1 MNAMIF
7 AAGLGTR
14 LKPFTDNHPKA
25 LLPLAGKPL
34 LQWQIERLHAAG
46 ITDIV
51 VNVHHHAEQIIDY
64 LQSQDFGC
72 HIRISDERAALLD
85 TGGGLRKAMHEALK
99 AGGDAP
105 INRDASPCVP
115 GKVSNDS
122 PWLVCNVDIL
132 SNIRLPK
139 LIQSHRP
146 EDLATL
152 VVSQRQTQRYLL
164 FDADQR
170 LKGWTNI
177 ATGEL
182 RPQTLYTPLIAVN
195 SPLIS
200 SSGNTLTS
208 INGEQKHCSFNDSLT
223 AVNGEKINDSLT
235 GINGGSSFD
244 ATIQYQPLAFS
255 GMQIVSPR
263 LLPYMDEV
271 AKEKGDKFSLIDLY
285 LSLCEHHPEEV
296 LRAYIP
302 ADYRMMDV
310 GKTAQLK
317 DAERFAEQLTN
328 LN

>member
-14 LKPFTDNHPKA
+14 LKPFTDSHPKA

-34 LQWQIERLHAAG
+34 LQWQIEQLRAAG

-51 VNVHHHAEQIIDY
+51 VNVHHFAEQIISY
-64 LQSQDFGC
+64 LQAHDFGC

-85 TGGGLRKAMHEALK
+85 TGGGLCKAMHEV
-99 AGGDAP
+99 
-105 INRDASPCVP
+105 PCGNP
-115 GKVSNDS
+115 NA

-132 SNIRLPK
+132 STIRLPQF
-139 LIQSHRP
+139 IQSHRP

-164 FDADQR
+164 FDTAQR

-177 ATGEL
+177 TTGEY
-182 RPQTLYTPLIAVN
+182 RPQTLST
-195 SPLIS
+195 
-200 SSGNTLTS
+200 
-208 INGEQKHCSFNDSLT
+208 DT
-223 AVNGEKINDSLT
+223 A
-235 GINGGSSFD
+235 
-244 ATIQYQPLAFS
+244 IQYQQYAFS

-263 LLPYMDEV
+263 LLNFMDEL

-285 LSLCEHHPEEV
+285 LAICEHHPEEV

-310 GKTAQLK
+310 GKTAQLQE
-317 DAERFAEQLTN
+317 AVHFAEQLTIQ
-328 LN
+328 

>member
-14 LKPFTDNHPKA
+14 LKPFTDSHPKA

-34 LQWQIERLHAAG
+34 LQWQIEQLRAAG

-51 VNVHHHAEQIIDY
+51 VNVHHFAEQIISY
-64 LQSQDFGC
+64 LQAHDFGC

-85 TGGGLRKAMHEALK
+85 TGGGLRKAMHEA
-99 AGGDAP
+99 AAATD
-105 INRDASPCVP
+105 
-115 GKVSNDS
+115 DS

-132 SNIRLPK
+132 STIRLPQF
-139 LIQSHRP
+139 IQSHRP
-146 EDLATL
+146 EDLATF

-164 FDADQR
+164 FDTAQR

-177 ATGEL
+177 TTGEY
-182 RPQTLYTPLIAVN
+182 RPQTLST
-195 SPLIS
+195 
-200 SSGNTLTS
+200 
-208 INGEQKHCSFNDSLT
+208 DT
-223 AVNGEKINDSLT
+223 A
-235 GINGGSSFD
+235 
-244 ATIQYQPLAFS
+244 IQYQQYAFS

-263 LLPYMDEV
+263 LLNFMDEL

-285 LSLCEHHPEEV
+285 LAICEHHPEEV

-310 GKTAQLK
+310 GKTAQLQE
-317 DAERFAEQLTN
+317 AAHFAEQLTIQ
-328 LN
+328 

>member
-14 LKPFTDNHPKA
+14 LKPFTDSHPKA

-34 LQWQIERLHAAG
+34 LQWQIEQLRAAG

-51 VNVHHHAEQIIDY
+51 VNVHHFAEQIISY
-64 LQSQDFGC
+64 LQAHDFGC

-85 TGGGLRKAMHEALK
+85 TGGGLCKAMHEV
-99 AGGDAP
+99 
-105 INRDASPCVP
+105 PCGNP
-115 GKVSNDS
+115 NA

-132 SNIRLPK
+132 STIRLPQF
-139 LIQSHRP
+139 IQSHRP

-164 FDADQR
+164 FDIDRR

-177 ATGEL
+177 TTGEY
-182 RPQTLYTPLIAVN
+182 RPQTLST
-195 SPLIS
+195 
-200 SSGNTLTS
+200 
-208 INGEQKHCSFNDSLT
+208 DT
-223 AVNGEKINDSLT
+223 A
-235 GINGGSSFD
+235 
-244 ATIQYQPLAFS
+244 IQYQQYAFS

-263 LLPYMDEV
+263 LLNFMDEL

-285 LSLCEHHPEEV
+285 LAICEHHPEEV

-310 GKTAQLK
+310 GKTAQLQE
-317 DAERFAEQLTN
+317 AVHFAEQLTIQ
-328 LN
+328 

>member
-14 LKPFTDNHPKA
+14 LKPFTDSHPKA

-34 LQWQIERLHAAG
+34 LQWQIEQLRAAG

-51 VNVHHHAEQIIDY
+51 VNVHHFAEQIISY
-64 LQSQDFGC
+64 LQAHDFGC

-85 TGGGLRKAMHEALK
+85 TGGGLCKAMHEA
-99 AGGDAP
+99 
-105 INRDASPCVP
+105 PCANP
-115 GKVSNDS
+115 NA

-132 SNIRLPK
+132 STIRLPQF
-139 LIQSHRP
+139 IQSHRP
-146 EDLATL
+146 DDLATL

-164 FDADQR
+164 FDIDRR

-177 ATGEL
+177 TTREY
-182 RPQTLYTPLIAVN
+182 RPQTLST
-195 SPLIS
+195 
-200 SSGNTLTS
+200 
-208 INGEQKHCSFNDSLT
+208 DT
-223 AVNGEKINDSLT
+223 A
-235 GINGGSSFD
+235 
-244 ATIQYQPLAFS
+244 IQYQQYAFS

-263 LLPYMDEV
+263 LLNFMDEL

-285 LSLCEHHPEEV
+285 LAICEHHPEEV

-310 GKTAQLK
+310 GKTAQLQE
-317 DAERFAEQLTN
+317 AVHFAEQLTIQ
-328 LN
+328 

>member
-14 LKPFTDNHPKA
+14 LKPFTDSHPKA

-34 LQWQIERLHAAG
+34 LQWQIEQLRAAG

-51 VNVHHHAEQIIDY
+51 VNVHHFAEQIISY
-64 LQSQDFGC
+64 LQAHDFGC

-85 TGGGLRKAMHEALK
+85 TGGGLRKAMHEA
-99 AGGDAP
+99 AAATD
-105 INRDASPCVP
+105 
-115 GKVSNDS
+115 DS

-132 SNIRLPK
+132 STIRLPQF
-139 LIQSHRP
+139 IQSHRP

-164 FDADQR
+164 FDIDRR

-177 ATGEL
+177 TTGEY
-182 RPQTLYTPLIAVN
+182 RPQTLST
-195 SPLIS
+195 
-200 SSGNTLTS
+200 
-208 INGEQKHCSFNDSLT
+208 DT
-223 AVNGEKINDSLT
+223 A
-235 GINGGSSFD
+235 
-244 ATIQYQPLAFS
+244 IQYQQYAFS

-263 LLPYMDEV
+263 LLNFMDEL

-285 LSLCEHHPEEV
+285 LAICEHHPEEV

-310 GKTAQLK
+310 GKTDQLQE
-317 DAERFAEQLTN
+317 AVHFAEQLTIQ
-328 LN
+328 

>member
-14 LKPFTDNHPKA
+14 LKPFTDSHPKA

-34 LQWQIERLHAAG
+34 LQWQIEQLRAAG

-51 VNVHHHAEQIIDY
+51 VNVHHFAEQIISY
-64 LQSQDFGC
+64 LQAHDFGC
-72 HIRISDERAALLD
+72 NIRISDERAALLD
-85 TGGGLRKAMHEALK
+85 TGGGLRKAMHEA
-99 AGGDAP
+99 
-105 INRDASPCVP
+105 PCANP
-115 GKVSNDS
+115 NA

-132 SNIRLPK
+132 STICLPQF
-139 LIQSHRP
+139 IQSHRP
-146 EDLATL
+146 DDLATL

-164 FDADQR
+164 FDTDQC

-200 SSGNTLTS
+200 SSEN
-208 INGEQKHCSFNDSLT
+208 
-223 AVNGEKINDSLT
+223 KINDSLT
-235 GINGGSSFD
+235 SINGGQKPGSFNGSLTAINGEQKYGSLTAINGGPSTD
-244 ATIQYQPLAFS
+244 TVVQYQPLAFS

-285 LSLCEHHPEEV
+285 LSICEHHPEEV

-310 GKTAQLK
+310 GKTAQLQE
-317 DAERFAEQLTN
+317 AELFAAQLTIP
-328 LN
+328 

>member
-1 MNAMIF
+1 MNAMLF

-14 LKPFTDNHPKA
+14 LKPFTDSHPKA

-34 LQWQIERLHAAG
+34 LQWQIEQLRAAG

-51 VNVHHHAEQIIDY
+51 VNVHHFAEQIISY
-64 LQSQDFGC
+64 LQAHDFGC

-85 TGGGLRKAMHEALK
+85 TGGGLRKAMHEA
-99 AGGDAP
+99 
-105 INRDASPCVP
+105 PCGNP
-115 GKVSNDS
+115 NA

-132 SNIRLPK
+132 STIRLPQF
-139 LIQSHRP
+139 IQSHRP

-164 FDADQR
+164 FDTARR

-177 ATGEL
+177 TTGEY
-182 RPQTLYTPLIAVN
+182 RPQTLST
-195 SPLIS
+195 
-200 SSGNTLTS
+200 
-208 INGEQKHCSFNDSLT
+208 DT
-223 AVNGEKINDSLT
+223 A
-235 GINGGSSFD
+235 
-244 ATIQYQPLAFS
+244 IQYQQYAFA

-263 LLPYMDEV
+263 LLNFMDEL

-285 LSLCEHHPEEV
+285 LAICEHHPKEV

-310 GKTAQLK
+310 GKTAQLQE
-317 DAERFAEQLTN
+317 AELFGRKLAIMSYES
-328 LN
+328 

>member
-14 LKPFTDNHPKA
+14 LKPFTDSHPKA

-34 LQWQIERLHAAG
+34 LQWQIEQLRAAG

-51 VNVHHHAEQIIDY
+51 VNVHHFAEQIISY
-64 LQSQDFGC
+64 LQAHDFGC

-85 TGGGLRKAMHEALK
+85 TGGGLRKAMHEAPYGNPN
-99 AGGDAP
+99 A
-105 INRDASPCVP
+105 
-115 GKVSNDS
+115 

-132 SNIRLPK
+132 STIRLPQF
-139 LIQSHRP
+139 IQSHRP

-164 FDADQR
+164 FDTAQR

-177 ATGEL
+177 STGEY
-182 RPQTLYTPLIAVN
+182 RPQTLST
-195 SPLIS
+195 
-200 SSGNTLTS
+200 
-208 INGEQKHCSFNDSLT
+208 DT
-223 AVNGEKINDSLT
+223 A
-235 GINGGSSFD
+235 
-244 ATIQYQPLAFS
+244 IQYQQYAFS

-263 LLPYMDEV
+263 LLNFMDELS
-271 AKEKGDKFSLIDLY
+271 KEKGDKFSLIDLY
-285 LSLCEHHPEEV
+285 LAICEHHPEEV

-310 GKTAQLK
+310 GKTAQLQE
-317 DAERFAEQLTN
+317 AELFGRKLAIMSYES
-328 LN
+328 

>member
-14 LKPFTDNHPKA
+14 LKPFTDSHPKA

-34 LQWQIERLHAAG
+34 LQWQIEQLHAAN

-51 VNVHHHAEQIIDY
+51 VNVHHYAEQIIDY
-64 LQSQDFGC
+64 LQRQDFGC

-85 TGGGLRKAMHEALK
+85 TGGGLRKAMHEVA
-99 AGGDAP
+99 AETD
-105 INRDASPCVP
+105 DT
-115 GKVSNDS
+115 

-132 SNIRLPK
+132 SNIRLPQF
-139 LIQSHRP
+139 IQSHRP
-146 EDLATL
+146 DDLATL

-164 FDADQR
+164 FDADQH

-182 RPQTLYTPLIAVN
+182 RPQTLP
-195 SPLIS
+195 S
-200 SSGNTLTS
+200 
-208 INGEQKHCSFNDSLT
+208 ET
-223 AVNGEKINDSLT
+223 A
-235 GINGGSSFD
+235 
-244 ATIQYQPLAFS
+244 AQYALLAFS

-285 LSLCEHHPEEV
+285 LSICEHHSEEV

-310 GKTAQLK
+310 GKTTQLQE
-317 DAERFAEQLTN
+317 AERFAEQLTIQ
-328 LN
+328 

>member
-14 LKPFTDNHPKA
+14 LKPFTDSHPKA

-34 LQWQIERLHAAG
+34 LQWQIEQLLAAG

-51 VNVHHHAEQIIDY
+51 VNVHHFAEQIISY
-64 LQSQDFGC
+64 LQAHDFGC
-72 HIRISDERAALLD
+72 NIRISDERAALLD
-85 TGGGLRKAMHEALK
+85 TGGGLRKAMHETLK
-99 AGGDAP
+99 AGEDA
-105 INRDASPCVP
+105 CVP

-132 SNIRLPK
+132 STIRLPQF
-139 LIQSHRP
+139 IQSHRP

-177 ATGEL
+177 ATGEY
-182 RPQTLYTPLIAVN
+182 RPQTLST
-195 SPLIS
+195 
-200 SSGNTLTS
+200 
-208 INGEQKHCSFNDSLT
+208 DT
-223 AVNGEKINDSLT
+223 A
-235 GINGGSSFD
+235 
-244 ATIQYQPLAFS
+244 IQYQQYAFS

-263 LLPYMDEV
+263 LLNFMDEL

-285 LSLCEHHPEEV
+285 LAICEHHPEEV

-310 GKTAQLK
+310 GKTAQLQE
-317 DAERFAEQLTN
+317 AAHFAEQLTIQ
-328 LN
+328 

>member
-14 LKPFTDNHPKA
+14 LKPFTDSHPKA

-34 LQWQIERLHAAG
+34 LQWQIEQLRAAE

-51 VNVHHHAEQIIDY
+51 VNVHHFAEQIISY
-64 LQSQDFGC
+64 LQAHHFGC

-85 TGGGLRKAMHEALK
+85 TGGGLCKAMHEA
-99 AGGDAP
+99 
-105 INRDASPCVP
+105 PCANP
-115 GKVSNDS
+115 NA

-132 SNIRLPK
+132 STIRLPQF
-139 LIQSHRP
+139 IQSHRP
-146 EDLATL
+146 DDLATL

-164 FDADQR
+164 FDTAQR

-177 ATGEL
+177 TTGEY
-182 RPQTLYTPLIAVN
+182 RPQTLST
-195 SPLIS
+195 
-200 SSGNTLTS
+200 
-208 INGEQKHCSFNDSLT
+208 DT
-223 AVNGEKINDSLT
+223 A
-235 GINGGSSFD
+235 
-244 ATIQYQPLAFS
+244 IQYQQYAFS

-263 LLPYMDEV
+263 LLNFMDEL

-285 LSLCEHHPEEV
+285 LSICEHHPEEV

-310 GKTAQLK
+310 GKTAQLQE
-317 DAERFAEQLTN
+317 AERFAEQLTIQ
-328 LN
+328 

>member
-14 LKPFTDNHPKA
+14 LKPFTDSHPKA

-34 LQWQIERLHAAG
+34 LQWQIEQLRAAG

-51 VNVHHHAEQIIDY
+51 VNVHHFAEQIISY
-64 LQSQDFGC
+64 LQAHDFGC
-72 HIRISDERAALLD
+72 NIRISDERAALLD
-85 TGGGLRKAMHEALK
+85 TGGGLRKAMHEAPYGNPN
-99 AGGDAP
+99 A
-105 INRDASPCVP
+105 
-115 GKVSNDS
+115 

-132 SNIRLPK
+132 STIRLPQF
-139 LIQSHRP
+139 IQSHRP

-164 FDADQR
+164 FDTYQC

-177 ATGEL
+177 TTGEY
-182 RPQTLYTPLIAVN
+182 RPQTLST
-195 SPLIS
+195 
-200 SSGNTLTS
+200 
-208 INGEQKHCSFNDSLT
+208 DT
-223 AVNGEKINDSLT
+223 A
-235 GINGGSSFD
+235 
-244 ATIQYQPLAFS
+244 IQYQQYAFS

-263 LLPYMDEV
+263 LLNFMDEL

-285 LSLCEHHPEEV
+285 LAICEHHPEEV

-310 GKTAQLK
+310 GKTDQLQE
-317 DAERFAEQLTN
+317 AAHFAEQLTIQ
-328 LN
+328 